1 MAAAGERSGQPNLHD
16 VQCEAFRNH
25 ALAEGEDVAVVVFAG
40 QASGFEI
47 PAEGAADAFDF
58 IGDDGFAVSRAAEDD
73 AAVEFAAGD
82 GFGSGA
88 NENGIIHRRV
98 AEGAEIADIVTHIVQ
113 EDFDFLFVVKAS
125 VVGSDGDLHGGKTI
139 SRETR
144 VSSSSSPW
152 RATTPGQRAG
162 LETAPR
168 TARKK
173 ASRCTMPSTWKCRT
187 ELPARPSAR
196 NRQEVDM
203 FSRVVSMQLKPNTH
217 REFSEL
223 FDKQILPTLRKQQG
237 FRDEMLFVDPG
248 GPEVVAISLWE
259 SRENAETYNRATYP
273 EVLKT
278 LAKVI
283 EGPPEVRTFQLAYS
297 SFHKIAIGVAA
308 NQSAIT
314 SPTAGVGG

>member
-1 MAAAGERSGQPNLHD
+1 
-16 VQCEAFRNH
+16 
-25 ALAEGEDVAVVVFAG
+25 
-40 QASGFEI
+40 
-47 PAEGAADAFDF
+47 
-58 IGDDGFAVSRAAEDD
+58 
-73 AAVEFAAGD
+73 
-82 GFGSGA
+82 
-88 NENGIIHRRV
+88 
-98 AEGAEIADIVTHIVQ
+98 
-113 EDFDFLFVVKAS
+113 
-125 VVGSDGDLHGGKTI
+125 
-139 SRETR
+139 
-144 VSSSSSPW
+144 
-152 RATTPGQRAG
+152 
-162 LETAPR
+162 
-168 TARKK
+168 
-173 ASRCTMPSTWKCRT
+173 
-187 ELPARPSAR
+187 
-196 NRQEVDM
+196 M

-297 SFHKIAIGVAA
+297 TFHKIAIGVAA